1 MRVIRGIFWCAT
13 ILLAVSVGAIAVLST
28 QDLKF
33 ASGHIERLVGAQLDQ
48 TISIK
53 GPIRAALLP
62 EGVRVSLSDVAID
75 NVEWGL
81 EPHAARAEQ
90 VVADIPYSALV
101 KDRLSVDRLRVKRA
115 TIYVERGAGEAVNWS
130 ELLTPGD
137 TLPVPERL
145 EFVNVEV
152 QSYDL
157 SSTGL
162 TQLAVRKFYTSRT
175 VDGLSY
181 DGLVKIAGLPLEFS
195 GTVAALSRWQER
207 KAAALRMAGSY
218 AGFEFSLKG
227 PLRHPAQGNST
238 LLARAARDGGMEH
251 DAYAEAG
258 LPDQLDA
265 RLMLTQNGF
274 DIAVTAAEGVAD
286 TVGLTGSL
294 SVDWTPF
301 ERPLLAARLDVDRV
315 AIPDRVD
322 RDQTVSLAGI
332 LPTMRRALRN
342 WDANLVVAA
351 DRIEVGGAV
360 IEAAELYVDAHDG
373 RVPLGY
379 LDLDLAGGHVEVPFQ
394 AWFDPV
400 LAIAF
405 RPHIREVKLERLPAL
420 GRLAVPVSGQVNIAA
435 DLKAEGDTG
444 ADLLAS
450 LTGQTN
456 LLIGN
461 GAMATN
467 IADQMGENAWSEIW
481 QLFSHG
487 RWNREVPEQEMGL
500 SCVLSRFDF
509 EGGLATA
516 NGFLVETHQAAT
528 TGAGVIDLR
537 DNKIDFRL
545 SPRPKDPA
553 LLAAAADL
561 RVAGKLDAPTLSPQR
576 DVAPERRGAG
586 GVGTLVLSGGAQS
599 LLPLLDIDHD
609 GGSVCASQFS
619 GSFSDAS
626 SVDDLTGADVGG

>member
-33 ASGHIERLVGAQLDQ
+33 ASGHVERLVSAQLNQ
-48 TISIK
+48 NITIG

-75 NVEWGL
+75 NVDWGL
-81 EPHAARAEQ
+81 EPHAARAGR
-90 VVADIPYSALV
+90 VVADIPYGALMTGAAS
-101 KDRLSVDRLRVKRA
+101 LDRLRVKSA
-115 TIYVERGAGEAVNWS
+115 TIYMERGDDKAVNWS
-130 ELLTPGD
+130 EI
-137 TLPVPERL
+137 LPVGAQAGVPAHL
-145 EFVNVEV
+145 EFENVEI

-157 SSTGL
+157 SGAGL
-162 TQLAVRKFYTSRT
+162 TQVAVRKLYTSRID
-175 VDGLSY
+175 DGFAY
-181 DGLVKIAGLPLEFS
+181 DGWIKIAGQPLEFS
-195 GTVAALSRWQER
+195 GTVAALSRWQD
-207 KAAALRMAGSY
+207 KQAASVRTVGTY
-218 AGFEFSLKG
+218 AGFDFSLVG
-227 PLRHPAQGNST
+227 PLRHPAHGKTT
-238 LLARAARDGGMEH
+238 LLAQAARDGEGRQGT
-251 DAYAEAG
+251 YAQAG
-258 LPDQLDA
+258 LPDALDA
-265 RLMLTQNGF
+265 RLTLTENGF
-274 DIAVTAAEGVAD
+274 DLAVESAVKEEGK
-286 TVGLTGSL
+286 TPLTGTV

-301 ERPLLAARLDVDRV
+301 ERPLVAARLDVDWLV
-315 AIPDRVD
+315 VPDLSQD
-322 RDQTVSLAGI
+322 EQTVAMADI
-332 LPTMRRALRN
+332 LPTVRQALRN
-342 WDANLVVAA
+342 WDANLVVAV
-351 DRIEVGGAV
+351 DRVDVSGAV
-360 IEAAELYVDAHDG
+360 IQSAELYVDAHDG

-379 LDLDLAGGHVEVPFQ
+379 LDLNIADGRVEVPFQ
-394 AWFDPV
+394 AWFDPT

-405 RPHIREVKLERLPAL
+405 RPQIRDVKLEQLPAF
-420 GRLAVPVSGQVNIAA
+420 GDVAVPVSGRLNIAA
-435 DLKAEGDTG
+435 DLTAEGETG

-461 GAMATN
+461 GAMATKM
-467 IADQMGENAWSEIW
+467 ADQLGDGAWGEIW

-487 RWNREVPEQEMGL
+487 RWNRDVPEQEMAL

-509 EGGLATA
+509 ESGLATA

-528 TGAGVIDLR
+528 TGTGVIDLR

-561 RVAGKLDAPTLSPQR
+561 RVAGKLEAPTLSPQR

-599 LLPLLDIDHD
+599 LLPLLDIGHD
-609 GGSVCASQFS
+609 GGSVCASRFS

-626 SVDDLTGADVGG
+626 SVDDLTATDVGG

>member
-28 QDLKF
+28 QDLRF
-33 ASGHIERLVGAQLDQ
+33 ASSHVERLVSARLNQN
-48 TISIK
+48 ISIR

-75 NVEWGL
+75 NVDWGL
-81 EPHAARAEQ
+81 EPYAARAGKL
-90 VVADIPYSALV
+90 VADIPYSSLF
-101 KDRLSVDRLRVKRA
+101 KKGLSADRLRMKRA
-115 TIYVERGAGEAVNWS
+115 TVYVERGMNETVNWS
-130 ELLTPGD
+130 ELLAPGGNLN
-137 TLPVPERL
+137 TPERL
-145 EFVNVEV
+145 EFENVEV

-157 SSTGL
+157 SGSGL
-162 TQLAVRKFYTSRT
+162 TRVAVRKLYTSKT

-181 DGLVKIAGLPLEFS
+181 DGWIRIAGQPLEFS
-195 GTVAALSRWQER
+195 GTVQALSRWQEE
-207 KAAALRMAGSY
+207 KAAAVRTTGSY
-218 AGFEFSLKG
+218 AGFEFSMKG
-227 PLRHPAQGNST
+227 PLRHPAHGNST
-238 LLARAARDGGMEH
+238 LLVRAAREGDGAQ
-251 DAYAEAG
+251 DAYTQAG
-258 LPDQLDA
+258 LPDLLDA
-265 RLMLTQNGF
+265 HLTLTENGF
-274 DIAVTAAEGVAD
+274 DIAVEAAEEGAD
-286 TVGLTGSL
+286 TSGLTGSV

-301 ERPLLAARLDVDRV
+301 ERPLLAARLDFDRL
-315 AIPDRVD
+315 AIPDPAD
-322 RDQTVSLAGI
+322 RDQTVALADL
-332 LPTMRRALRN
+332 LPTIRRTLRN
-342 WDANLVVAA
+342 WDANLVVAV
-351 DRIEVGGAV
+351 DRIRMGGAT
-360 IEAAELYVDAHDG
+360 IESAEIYVDAHG
-373 RVPLGY
+373 GQVPLGY

-400 LAIAF
+400 FSVAF
-405 RPHIREVKLERLPAL
+405 RPHIRDVRLERLPAL
-420 GRLAVPVSGQVNIAA
+420 GDVSVPLSGKLNVAA
-435 DLKAEGDTG
+435 DIKAEGDTG

-456 LLIGN
+456 LLIGT

-467 IADQMGENAWSEIW
+467 VADQLGEGAWSEIW

-487 RWNREVPEQEMGL
+487 RWNREVSEQEMGL

-528 TGAGVIDLR
+528 TGTGVIDFR

-553 LLAAAADL
+553 LLASAADL
-561 RVAGKLDAPTLSPQR
+561 RVGGKLDAPTLSPQR
-576 DVAPERRGAG
+576 NVAPERRGAG

-626 SVDDLTGADVGG
+626 SVDDLTAADVGG